1 MTLQVSQILFDVHIP
16 VSLKVFTRGD
26 FLVKRMKWYQIC
38 PSRLSYYF
46 VINEVESCTI
56 SFLGILQ
63 IDDLLQWQEV
73 EDTAQVGE
81 REIRSPVQC
90 PASFVN
96 SPGMK
101 PPLHFS
107 FGLSF
112 LNIETWV
119 TNELM
124 LLYTS
129 KESVTYPE
137 QARMMFPFTELLK
150 CLT

>member
-1 MTLQVSQILFDVHIP
+1 MWWHFTTSGLLRVVGPSLIGSIVINRPFNSPWNMTLQVSQILFDVHIP
-16 VSLKVFTRGD
+16 VSLKVFSRRD
-26 FLVKRMKWYQIC
+26 FLLKSMKWYQIC

-73 EDTAQVGE
+73 EDTAPVGE
-81 REIRSPVQC
+81 REVRSPVQC

-96 SPGMK
+96 PPGMK

-107 FGLSF
+107 LGCLSS
-112 LNIETWV
+112 T
-119 TNELM
+119 
-124 LLYTS
+124 
-129 KESVTYPE
+129 
-137 QARMMFPFTELLK
+137 
-150 CLT
+150 